1 MLCVC
6 FGELATRF
14 DQFDKYINISLLS
27 ASFEQSFLYIY
38 MCIGAIDWMRFYK
51 NFDLVLVGF
60 FFSSLAICESQ

>member
-38 MCIGAIDWMRFYK
+38 VHWSHRLNA
-51 NFDLVLVGF
+51 VLQEF
-60 FFSSLAICESQ
+60 